1 LVTYQLTVPTDPE
14 LATLWGTLTVRM
26 FLFANPLVW
35 RCHKF
40 LSIRNTE
47 HRAQHAGAHVDI
59 SNYFPASVSRAGLS
73 HFRRQKNAATVA
85 AAPSQGGAMKRR
97 KTCSNFQ
104 IQLP

>member
-1 LVTYQLTVPTDPE
+1 VTYRLTVPTDPE

-47 HRAQHAGAHVDI
+47 QRAQHAGARKDI
-59 SNYFPASVSRAGLS
+59 FSSSFQGTPLS
-73 HFRRQKNAATVA
+73 FAKGKKTLRQ
-85 AAPSQGGAMKRR
+85 
-97 KTCSNFQ
+97 
-104 IQLP
+104 